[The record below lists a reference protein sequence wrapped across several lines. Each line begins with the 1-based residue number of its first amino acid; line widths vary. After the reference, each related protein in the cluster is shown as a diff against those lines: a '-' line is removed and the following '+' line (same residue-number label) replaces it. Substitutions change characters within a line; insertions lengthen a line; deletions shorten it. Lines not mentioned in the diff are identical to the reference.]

1 MEVIYGENVDIKS
14 IFYDK
19 ESDLKSC
26 FVEITDSCNF
36 RCSHCYIPH
45 QHRKMISFS
54 MFKRVIDQLAELGC
68 QNLLITGG
76 EPFIHPDF
84 CEMYSYAYNK
94 IKFISINTNMSLL
107 NDNILNLFLTKK
119 PYSIEVSLYGYD
131 EKSYYEFTNVCNM
144 YEKVLNN
151 IEIIKKNDIPILLK
165 IPLTTLSIK
174 YIDEIIEFANSRCLF
189 LKFDYVIFP
198 QLDHLTERCNNT
210 RLMPKQIINFLSK
223 NIVTINFCYNAVK
236 KRNSDWNENLFS
248 CIAGK
253 EAIYIDSYGYIKM
266 CMVTD
271 RMELNINNNK
281 IKDAL
286 LVFSKQRDNL
296 KFDTSNVCKNCDKKN
311 ICRYC
316 PGRFKLEMGDYQKHP
331 SWYCN
336 VANTIIN
343 YDWCKRFY
351 VYADKVTV
359 NNYVKDMFNIIK
371 ENQNGTDEDYEVWK
385 ENNIDNWKYKMI
397 LCIYNNRVIGYL
409 EYYEEKD
416 YYYWCEVQI
425 DKNYQGDKKT
435 LVGLYN
441 EFININNEKKSIR
454 GRINNDHSVD
464 VHKHIG
470 FKNEKDNFYI
480 ISYDNLKKWVSM
492 HNNID

>member
-1 MEVIYGENVDIKS
+1 MI
-14 IFYDK
+14 YDK
-19 ESDLKSC
+19 LK
-26 FVEITDSCNF
+26 
-36 RCSHCYIPH
+36 
-45 QHRKMISFS
+45 
-54 MFKRVIDQLAELGC
+54 FKR
-68 QNLLITGG
+68 
-76 EPFIHPDF
+76 
-84 CEMYSYAYNK
+84 
-94 IKFISINTNMSLL
+94 
-107 NDNILNLFLTKK
+107 
-119 PYSIEVSLYGYD
+119 
-131 EKSYYEFTNVCNM
+131 
-144 YEKVLNN
+144 
-151 IEIIKKNDIPILLK
+151 
-165 IPLTTLSIK
+165 
-174 YIDEIIEFANSRCLF
+174 
-189 LKFDYVIFP
+189 
-198 QLDHLTERCNNT
+198 
-210 RLMPKQIINFLSK
+210 
-223 NIVTINFCYNAVK
+223 
-236 KRNSDWNENLFS
+236 
-248 CIAGK
+248 
-253 EAIYIDSYGYIKM
+253 
-266 CMVTD
+266 
-271 RMELNINNNK
+271 
-281 IKDAL
+281 
-286 LVFSKQRDNL
+286 
-296 KFDTSNVCKNCDKKN
+296 
-311 ICRYC
+311 
-316 PGRFKLEMGDYQKHP
+316 
-331 SWYCN
+331 N